1 VDDALQDPRLLRLLD
16 ALERTRSV
24 TLAAAQLGL
33 SQPTASIG
41 LARLRKRAADP
52 LFVRTPEGMLP
63 TPRGAALVGPA
74 REALA
79 ALQRV
84 AEGEVPAF
92 DPATALR
99 TFRICMTDASHVT
112 LLPPLWAHVRVLAPG
127 VTIAAARIDERTG
140 DALQSGAAD
149 LALGYVPWLD
159 AGFYQQSLFAQ
170 DWICVANARHPRVGK
185 TLTRRAYEAEGH
197 VGISGGTGADLLATA
212 LKQARLQRRVALE
225 LPGFLGLGA
234 IVASTDLV
242 ATLPRQIG
250 ETLAASHG
258 LARLACPLAIESF
271 TVKQLW
277 HARAH
282 HDPANRWLR
291 GVCEAL
297 FQARRLP
304 DRPKGAA
311 RSLGGQRTK

>member
-1 VDDALQDPRLLRLLD
+1 VDDALQDPKLLRLLD

-41 LARLRKRAADP
+41 LARLRKRAGDP

-74 REALA
+74 RDALA

-84 AEGEVPAF
+84 AEGKVPAF
-92 DPATALR
+92 DPAAALR

-112 LLPPLWAHVRVLAPG
+112 LLPPLWAHVRALAPG

-159 AGFYQQSLFAQ
+159 TGFYQQALFAQ
-170 DWICVANARHPRVGK
+170 DWICLANARHPRIGK
-185 TLTRRAYEAEGH
+185 TLTRRAYESEGH
-197 VGISGGTGADLLATA
+197 VGISGGTGADLLAAA
-212 LKQARLQRRVALE
+212 LKQARLQRRVMLE

-258 LARLACPLAIESF
+258 LARLACPLPIESF

-282 HDPANRWLR
+282 HDPASRWLR

-297 FQARRLP
+297 FQA
-304 DRPKGAA
+304 K
-311 RSLGGQRTK
+311 GQRSTRTIRPSSVSR